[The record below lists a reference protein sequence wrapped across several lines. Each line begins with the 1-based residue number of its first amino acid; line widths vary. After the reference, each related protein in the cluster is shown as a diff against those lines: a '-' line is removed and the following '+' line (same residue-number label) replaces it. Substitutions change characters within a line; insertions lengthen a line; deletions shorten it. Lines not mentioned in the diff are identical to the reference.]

1 VNAAADGER
10 DEERRGG
17 ALYGVEQRASA
28 FMRGGDVEQD
38 DLVGASA
45 GVAVRELG
53 GVTRVDD
60 VDELDALDDAA
71 SADV

>member
-1 VNAAADGER
+1 
-10 DEERRGG
+10 
-17 ALYGVEQRASA
+17 
-28 FMRGGDVEQD
+28 
-38 DLVGASA
+38 
-45 GVAVRELG
+45 VAVRELG